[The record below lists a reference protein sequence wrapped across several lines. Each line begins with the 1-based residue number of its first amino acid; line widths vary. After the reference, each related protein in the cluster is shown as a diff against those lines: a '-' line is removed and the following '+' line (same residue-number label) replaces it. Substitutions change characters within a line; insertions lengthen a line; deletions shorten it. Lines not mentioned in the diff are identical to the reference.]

1 MTSHAPAD
9 ASALAGPRDYADGM
23 AIARL
28 IGGPLDDQ
36 VVPLDDDTDD
46 TLIVPYGEGQLV
58 YRREGGLS
66 HTGNDDGPTEARF
79 VFGEGTAD
87 IDPNAEGRLD

>member
-1 MTSHAPAD
+1 MGEGY
-9 ASALAGPRDYADGM
+9 AGQM

-28 IGGPLDDQ
+28 SGGPLDGQ
-36 VVPLDDDTDD
+36 VVPLEDDIDD

-66 HTGNDDGPTEARF
+66 HTGDDDGPTEAGF
-79 VFGEGTAD
+79 VYAEETAD
-87 IDPNAEGRLD
+87 INPNEDGRLD